1 MVSVSCVEVLGS
13 DGETARVSR
22 LSARGCA
29 FSWPRSMIWRTI
41 FGFPSHFSQGGR
53 DGTCEASDVTGGAGM
68 VAHSLSSSSSSWS
81 HRDKQRD
88 EIDVVAWLLR
98 HAARYC
104 FLCSHTNT
112 LTRTRINTQRL
123 PGTYVYSQILVREYT
138 STSRRACNEG

>member
-1 MVSVSCVEVLGS
+1 MVSISCVEILCN
-13 DGETARVSR
+13 DGETARECQLR
-22 LSARGCA
+22 AREYV
-29 FSWPRSMIWRTI
+29 FSWPCNMIWRTI
-41 FGFPSHFSQGGR
+41 FGFPSHFSQGVP
-53 DGTCEASDVTGGAGM
+53 DSTWEASDVIGGARM
-68 VAHSLSSSSSSWS
+68 VAHSHSSSSSWS

-123 PGTYVYSQILVREYT
+123 PGTYVYSQILVRKYT
-138 STSRRACNEG
+138 NTSRHVCNEG